1 MTAAHGPRASCSK
14 RPVALWS
21 GRTFAA
27 TGVSIDTRTIQP
39 GDLFV
44 ALQGESGDG
53 HGFVT
58 DALARARPVPW
69 CIVTSRL
76 VGRLLLVDDTL
87 AGLHRLGGYAR
98 ERFTGRLVAVTGSV
112 GKTTTK
118 EMLRTI
124 LARVRSNPCRRRLL
138 QQPMG
143 PAADPGAHAAGRSI
157 LRCRD
162 RHEPCR

>member
-1 MTAAHGPRASCSK
+1 MTAAQWTARELLDATGGAMETTH
-14 RPVALWS
+14 
-21 GRTFAA
+21 FAA
-27 TGVSIDTRTIQP
+27 TGVSIDTRTIHP

-53 HGFVT
+53 HGFVA
-58 DALARARPVPW
+58 DALAKGAAGAMVHRNVPA
-69 CIVTSRL
+69 

-124 LARVRSNPCRRRLL
+124 LTAF
-138 QQPMG
+138 G
-143 PAADPGAHAAGRSI
+143 ETHAAVATYNNQWGLPLTLARMPP
-157 LRCRD
+157 D
-162 RHEPCR
+162 ANF